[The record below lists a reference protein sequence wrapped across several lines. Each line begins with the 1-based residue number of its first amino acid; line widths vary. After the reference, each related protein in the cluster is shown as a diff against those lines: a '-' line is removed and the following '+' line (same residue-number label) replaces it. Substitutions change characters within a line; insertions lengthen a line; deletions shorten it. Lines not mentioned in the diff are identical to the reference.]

1 MRISF
6 ARHLLLATAL
16 VFASAPSIAATFVS
30 GDGTKATT
38 TTEVV
43 TNKKLAPM
51 LRADSAKAA
60 RAAVEKYAEIVA
72 NGGWPKVPRGV
83 YARNKKSDN
92 TAILNRRLAVEGYLA
107 ADVASGDQAGVFS
120 VLTEQAV
127 ARYQRNMGLAVTGK
141 VDGATLAQLNVPAA
155 TRLATL
161 EANVARLEIYA
172 ANLNDRYLVVNVPSQ
187 HIEAVSAGRIYSR
200 HNAIVGRP
208 ERPTPVVMTPLTMVR
223 FNPYWHAP
231 VSIVENDIIPKIK
244 NGTRLLEDMNMKVFK
259 GYGGEEI
266 DPSQVDWDTAV
277 PDDYLFRQEPGPS
290 NAMATAKIEFT
301 SPFGIYLHDTPEK
314 NLFKSGRRFFSS
326 GCVRVE
332 NMPLLVNW
340 VLNNQD
346 GYGPDQISAMAETLE
361 RKDLELATAP
371 QLRVTY
377 LTAWPLPDGTVA
389 FRDDIYQLDQTGFTV
404 GQPLPLGELSEDG
417 LRYVLK
423 PVPRQLAQVD
433 AAEAEGIGIFGS
445 RKTTRVSPLRPG
457 KTKPTDADDDTVS
470 DLGIFGR
477 KKPTIVSAT
486 PPDVTEKKPS
496 LFQRADKPA
505 DTAKTGK
512 KFSLFGSDD
521 KQAAKEAKPDSVKS
535 GKKFSLFGSNNKQDA
550 KEAKADPDNPQ
561 PLKPLFKSNTK
572 TAKTE
577 PKKPTKPF
585 SLFGSKK
592 TTKPKVEEP
601 SSSFIANLGKPS
613 TTKKTTSKAFKKP
626 AKLADQAAD
635 AKCTILNGVPQ
646 TGCKGVKK
654 VKTVKLKS
662 KFKAKPAAAGVN

>member
-1 MRISF
+1 MLVYSTFIATSVVIAGEIILKLMRISF

-16 VFASAPSIAATFVS
+16 VLASPLSMAATFVT
-30 GDGTKATT
+30 GDGTRATT
-38 TTEVV
+38 STEVV

-51 LRADSAKAA
+51 LRSDSAKAA
-60 RAAVEKYAEIVA
+60 RAAVEKYAEIVS
-72 NGGWPKVPRGV
+72 NGGWPKVPRGA

-92 TAILNRRLAVEGYLA
+92 TSVLNRRLYIEGYISA
-107 ADVASGDQAGVFS
+107 EAASGEQANVFT

-141 VDGATLAQLNVPAA
+141 VDGATLAQLNVPAG

-161 EANVARLEIYA
+161 EANVARLEIYS
-172 ANLNDRYLVVNVPSQ
+172 ANLGDRYLVVNVPSQ
-187 HIEAVSAGRIYSR
+187 HIEAISNGRIYSR

-208 ERPTPVVMTPLTMVR
+208 ERPTPVVMTPLSMVR

-231 VSIVENDIIPKIK
+231 ASIVENDIIPKIK

-259 GYGGEEI
+259 GYGGPEI
-266 DPSQVDWDTAV
+266 DPSEVDWDTAIA
-277 PDDYLFRQEPGPS
+277 DDYLFRQEPGPS
-290 NAMATAKIEFT
+290 NAMATAKIEFP

-361 RKDLELATAP
+361 RKDLELTGP
-371 QLRVTY
+371 SQLRVTY

-404 GQPLPLGELSEDG
+404 GQPLPPGELSEDG

-423 PVPRQLAQVD
+423 PIPRQLAQVD
-433 AAEAEGIGIFGS
+433 AAEAEGIGIFGN
-445 RKTTRVSPLRPG
+445 RKTTRVSPL
-457 KTKPTDADDDTVS
+457 KPLKSKPAVADDDDVS
-470 DLGIFGR
+470 DVGIFGK
-477 KKPTIVSAT
+477 KKPTLAT
-486 PPDVTEKKPS
+486 ATKPEITEKKPAF
-496 LFQRADKPA
+496 FQREDKPA
-505 DTAKTGK
+505 ETVKTGK
-512 KFSLFGSDD
+512 KFSLFGADN
-521 KQAAKEAKPDSVKS
+521 KPKE
-535 GKKFSLFGSNNKQDA
+535 NK
-550 KEAKADPDNPQ
+550 
-561 PLKPLFKSNTK
+561 PLKPLFEKSLKNRKTE

-577 PKKPTKPF
+577 PRKPF

-592 TTKPKVEEP
+592 PTKAKPAEP
-601 SSSFIANLGKPS
+601 VPNFLSNLGKRS
-613 TTKKTTSKAFKKP
+613 ATKKTVFKSAKKP
-626 AKLADQAAD
+626 STLAQKPAEAQ
-635 AKCTILNGVPQ
+635 CTILNGVPQ
-646 TGCKGVKK
+646 PGCKGVKK
-654 VKTVKLKS
+654 RVKTVKIKS
-662 KFKAKPAAAGVN
+662 KLKAKPAAAALR